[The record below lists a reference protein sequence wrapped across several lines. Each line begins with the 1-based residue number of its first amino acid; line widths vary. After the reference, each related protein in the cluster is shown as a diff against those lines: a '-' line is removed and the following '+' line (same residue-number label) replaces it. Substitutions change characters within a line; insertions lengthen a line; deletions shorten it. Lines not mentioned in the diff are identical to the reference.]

1 MIKKILV
8 VAPHMDDETLGCGS
22 VIAKHKAAGDS
33 VSVVFVAHR
42 AYNHKF
48 DEELN
53 EVERGHALKAKEV
66 LGYDDAFF
74 LDLNDE
80 RLDAAVADI
89 IIPLES
95 SLAEVNPDTVYI
107 PFNGDNNQDHRAVFD
122 AMRVVLR
129 SAATPFVNNI
139 YMYEVPSSTE
149 QSPPIPE
156 AVFMPNHYVDVK
168 AHIEKK
174 LEAFRCYGTESRV
187 YPHPRSEEAMR
198 ILAQKRG
205 IETGFE
211 FAEAFMT
218 LRSRWS

>member
-1 MIKKILV
+1 MKKILV

-22 VIAKHKAAGDS
+22 VIAKHKEAGDK
-33 VSVVFVAHR
+33 VAVVFVAHR

-48 DEELN
+48 DEKLN

-66 LGYDDAFF
+66 LGYDDVSF
-74 LDLNDE
+74 LDLPDE
-80 RLDAAVADI
+80 RLDTTLADI
-89 IIPLES
+89 IVPLES
-95 SLAEVNPDTVYI
+95 CILEVDPDTVYI
-107 PFNGDNNQDHRAVFD
+107 PFKGDNNQDHRAVFD

-129 SAATPFVNNI
+129 PAATPRVSTI

-149 QSPPIPE
+149 QSPPIAE
-156 AVFMPNHYVDVK
+156 AVFMPNHHVDVK

-174 LEAFRCYGTESRV
+174 LEAFRCYGTESRA

-198 ILAQKRG
+198 VLAQKRG
-205 IETGFE
+205 IEAGLE